1 MSNRQIPNI
10 EDFPF
15 RTFDKLRYADT
26 DTQGHVNNA
35 VFATLLETGRVEFL
49 YDSRNPLT
57 ADNAS
62 FVIANLNLN
71 FLSEVHWP
79 GQVDIGTAVLKVGN
93 TSLTLYQGIFQ
104 NMRCVATAETVI
116 VQMDITSRK
125 SCPLTD
131 NAKSFLSQHMLAV

>member
-1 MSNRQIPNI
+1 MSKRQIPNI

-104 NMRCVATAETVI
+104 NMHCVATAETVI

-131 NAKSFLSQHMLAV
+131 NVKSFLSQHMLAV